1 MGSDSAGV
9 VIDNGDLLP
18 IPGFYFLDSDKNV
31 LGNVALADDGA
42 LDKSLELMAELA
54 AR

>member
-18 IPGFYFLDSDKNV
+18 IPSFYFLDADKKV
-31 LGNVALADDGA
+31 LGSVALAGDGA
-42 LDKSLELMAELA
+42 LDKSLELMADLA
-54 AR
+54 SR